1 MVLFLCCLAQNGEAD
16 VLLETGSMESA
27 HEQQQQPEMIEVPDE
42 NGDSQLMVSEC
53 SKATV

>member
-1 MVLFLCCLAQNGEAD
+1 MCCLAQNGEAD
-16 VLLETGSMESA
+16 VLLETGSTESA